1 MDSDGERIDDKV
13 DECGPDCP
21 FEKNAWKTDDTLK
34 FTASLNQREIMI
46 AVKLLGIIASSLLL
60 IGLMVTGLGSQVLK
74 SAFALI
80 GRSPTLHYSKL
91 KISFMEFD
99 LEF

>member
-60 IGLMVTGLGSQVLK
+60 IGLMVTGLGMSVSEMYLVKKYQK
-74 SAFALI
+74 
-80 GRSPTLHYSKL
+80 
-91 KISFMEFD
+91 
-99 LEF
+99 

>member
-46 AVKLLGIIASSLLL
+46 AVKLLGIIVSSLLL
-60 IGLMVTGLGSQVLK
+60 IGLMVTGLGSHVLK
-74 SAFALI
+74 PAFVLI
-80 GRSPTLHYSKL
+80 GRSPTLHYSKP
-91 KISFMEFD
+91 KISYGV
-99 LEF
+99 

>member
-21 FEKNAWKTDDTLK
+21 FEKNAWKTEDTLK

-60 IGLMVTGLGSQVLK
+60 IGLMVTGLGSHFLK
-74 SAFALI
+74 PAFALI
-80 GRSPTLHYSKL
+80 GRAPTLHYSKL
-91 KISFMEFD
+91 KISCGV
-99 LEF
+99 

>member
-1 MDSDGERIDDKV
+1 MDSDGERIEDKV

-34 FTASLNQREIMI
+34 FTASLNPKEIMI
-46 AVKLLGIIASSLLL
+46 VLKLHGIMASSLLL

-74 SAFALI
+74 PAGLSAAASQ
-80 GRSPTLHYSKL
+80 R
-91 KISFMEFD
+91 D
-99 LEF
+99 

>member
-1 MDSDGERIDDKV
+1 MDSDGERIEDKV

-34 FTASLNQREIMI
+34 FTASLNPKEIMI
-46 AVKLLGIIASSLLL
+46 VLKLHGIMASSLLL

-74 SAFALI
+74 PAFVLI

-91 KISFMEFD
+91 KISYAV
-99 LEF
+99 

>member
-1 MDSDGERIDDKV
+1 MDSDGERIGDKV

-34 FTASLNQREIMI
+34 FTASFNPKEIMI
-46 AVKLLGIIASSLLL
+46 AVKLHGIMASSLLL

-74 SAFALI
+74 PAFVLI
-80 GRSPTLHYSKL
+80 GRSPTLHYRKL
-91 KISFMEFD
+91 KISN
-99 LEF
+99 